1 MGAVLLLASL
11 EQQDV
16 EIDIFVQFILPVI
29 LMFDLLP
36 QVLPVNTH
44 ISCEENN
51 PGTGNCAAEG
61 TQA

>member
-11 EQQDV
+11 EQQGV
-16 EIDIFVQFILPVI
+16 EIDVFVQFILPVI
-29 LMFDLLP
+29 LVFPLLP

-44 ISCEENN
+44 ISREEND